1 MKEAKKKIQK
11 DFGVTAGLL
20 VLSILYTVV
29 IMFIDVRPIGPQG
42 SVVGFAAVNQYFH
55 TLIGTNMLLYNI
67 TDWLSIPILF
77 VMLGFT
83 IVGLVQLIKRKGLL
97 GVDSSILILGGFY
110 VFVFLI
116 YLFFEFFVVN
126 YRPVLI
132 KGVLEAS
139 YPSSTTMLMMCII
152 PTAIM
157 QFQRLISSKGL
168 RNIVNTL
175 CGIYAGFMVIGRVL
189 SGVHWITDIVGGILF
204 SATFVM
210 LYYSIN
216 HWVNSKASRASQR
229 SRCSSKVCQGEGCQR
244 IRNTEEYEGWEGKIY
259 HR

>member
-20 VLSILYTVV
+20 VLSILYTVA

-42 SVVGFAAVNQYFH
+42 SVVGFATVNQYFH
-55 TLIGTNMLLYNI
+55 TLFGTNMLLYNI
-67 TDWLSIPILF
+67 TDLLSIPILF
-77 VMLGFT
+77 VMLGFA
-83 IVGLVQLIKRKGLL
+83 IVGLVQLIKRKSLL
-97 GVDSSILILGGFY
+97 RVDSSILILGGFY
-110 VFVFLI
+110 VLVFLV

-132 KGVLEAS
+132 KGFLEAS

-216 HWVNSKASRASQR
+216 QWVNSKANRARQR
-229 SRCSSKVCQGEGCQR
+229 SR
-244 IRNTEEYEGWEGKIY
+244 
-259 HR
+259 

>member
-20 VLSILYTVV
+20 VLSILYTVA

-42 SVVGFAAVNQYFH
+42 SVVGFATVNQYFN
-55 TLIGTNMLLYNI
+55 TLFGTNMLLYNI
-67 TDWLSIPILF
+67 TDLLSIPILF
-77 VMLGFT
+77 VMLGFA
-83 IVGLVQLIKRKGLL
+83 IVGLVQLIKRKSLL
-97 GVDSSILILGGFY
+97 RVDSSILILGGFY
-110 VFVFLI
+110 VLVFLV

-132 KGVLEAS
+132 KGFLEAS

-216 HWVNSKASRASQR
+216 QWVNSKANRASQR
-229 SRCSSKVCQGEGCQR
+229 SR
-244 IRNTEEYEGWEGKIY
+244 
-259 HR
+259 